1 MNLGALRD
9 RARSLSGIRLQ
20 SLRSDE
26 QIDAVINESYQEVI
40 ELSQWPFLMAIET
53 ATLSAGA
60 EEFSTPTAFSEVAS
74 VTYESDFQKVTKMRQ
89 TTIDELEELDDQAG
103 DPVYFARLNESDFRV
118 WPVPETAFTLNI
130 RGKLL
135 VPNLVRDSDVPI
147 FAEPFH
153 PILAYRAAVKM
164 LQEEGDDSGRAQF
177 YQQEAGNFYSRMQQ
191 FYNKSGNKGLFVM
204 GGRGRRRRLL
214 SAY

>member
-1 MNLGALRD
+1 MNLSALRD
-9 RARSLSGIRLQ
+9 RARALSGIRLQ
-20 SLRSDE
+20 TLRSDE
-26 QIDAVINESYQEVI
+26 QIDSVINESYQEVL
-40 ELSQWPFLMAIET
+40 ELSQWPFLLATET
-53 ATLSAGA
+53 VSLSANS
-60 EEFSTPTAFSEVAS
+60 EEFTTPVSFSEVAS
-74 VTYESDFQKVTKMRQ
+74 VVYEGDFQKTTKMRQ
-89 TTIDELEELDDQAG
+89 TTIDELEELDDQSG

-118 WPVPETAFTLNI
+118 WPVSESSLSLTV

-135 VPNLVRDSDVPI
+135 VSNLSKDSDAPV
-147 FAEPFH
+147 FAEQFH

-164 LQEEGDDSGRAQF
+164 LQEEGDDSGRSQF

-191 FYNKSGNKGLFVM
+191 FYNKSGDKGLFVM